1 MSTTLHTFCTIAVP
15 EMNGVVFG
23 KGSGG
28 ILKVQWNCLGTE
40 SDILNCSRPLRP
52 ACGNDD
58 PSERAAGVYCF
69 GETTTTG

>member
-1 MSTTLHTFCTIAVP
+1 MSTTSYTFYTTAVP

-23 KGSGG
+23 KG

-40 SDILNCSRPLRP
+40 SDTLNCSRPLRL